1 MTAEEF
7 ERAMTEIKRS
17 FYHTGD
23 KEKAHGLADD
33 LLCKILLEAG
43 YTGGVGVYKTME
55 KWYA

>member
-1 MTAEEF
+1 MTSEEF

-23 KEKAHGLADD
+23 KEKAHGLADE
-33 LLCKILLEAG
+33 LLCETLLEAG
-43 YTGGVGVYKTME
+43 YARGVEVYKTIE